1 MSRTVFCFFS
11 AAENLFSLMSRTS
24 VTTAF
29 RAVQLLYCVTETLSF
44 IVQHQ
49 TGRTHLSTP
58 ACSGMYL
65 ETTVLQYCMATTAF
79 LLKTQSVAPVDFST
93 FDRRGSGLA
102 LSCRCTLHALLN
114 FSVCGLCC
122 LVSPTP
128 IPPTAQGPIRPGLIL
143 QGNLS
148 FSQQPQT

>member
-1 MSRTVFCFFS
+1 MWLNRHGENEQDSFLFFS

-49 TGRTHLSTP
+49 TGRTHLST

-79 LLKTQSVAPVDFST
+79 LLKTQSGVRSTSRPSTDVDQAWLSPA
-93 FDRRGSGLA
+93 GA
-102 LSCRCTLHALLN
+102 LCMHC
-114 FSVCGLCC
+114 
-122 LVSPTP
+122 
-128 IPPTAQGPIRPGLIL
+128 
-143 QGNLS
+143 
-148 FSQQPQT
+148 